1 MKSQKR
7 QLFEHGAQTAAAF
20 FIIRCSYN
28 AQKRKKLF
36 CAEAVQYLKEELCR
50 AYTITVLRFA
60 AIYSYF
66 LLLLRTNRLIIEKND
81 DIINYN
87 SIIRNPHSGKGKRDG
102 KQTGKAV
109 WPFNGNIHGNR
120 HYNRLRS
127 VF

>member
-1 MKSQKR
+1 M
-7 QLFEHGAQTAAAF
+7 
-20 FIIRCSYN
+20 IRCSYN

-36 CAEAVQYLKEELCR
+36 CAETVQYLKKALCR
-50 AYTITVLRFA
+50 AYAITVLRFI
-60 AIYSYF
+60 AIYSDF

-87 SIIRNPHSGKGKRDG
+87 IIRNPHSGKGKRDG

-109 WPFNGNIHGNR
+109 WPFNGNIYGNR